1 MSATHRSSLIDWPAL
16 PAPVR
21 WGLGVAALAALL
33 MVNRLALLEART
45 AHARD
50 ALAARAEST
59 YVPDDRT
66 LRFLSLGYTQAA
78 ADLQWL
84 RVLDYFGRHFTTD
97 RDYRWLEHFID
108 QIIRLDPK
116 FRRIYHWAGTNV
128 LYGRRFTNENVA
140 LSTRFYERALV
151 AFPDDSEAAFRIG
164 MNYYIEMKS
173 DDPQARAQFRE
184 RGLQYFER
192 AANMP
197 SASPALRRLVAGT
210 ANRLGRT
217 ELAVQNLMDAM
228 AETEDAT
235 LRESLRGRIR
245 ALRGADAE
253 AIALSGEAFEQRRRA
268 EFPYVPTPIFLHFAS
283 EGSKD
288 VPLADLTQG
297 VVVEAAPEML
307 EAP

>member
-1 MSATHRSSLIDWPAL
+1 
-16 PAPVR
+16 
-21 WGLGVAALAALL
+21 
-33 MVNRLALLEART
+33 
-45 AHARD
+45 
-50 ALAARAEST
+50 
-59 YVPDDRT
+59 
-66 LRFLSLGYTQAA
+66 
-78 ADLQWL
+78 
-84 RVLDYFGRHFTTD
+84 
-97 RDYRWLEHFID
+97 
-108 QIIRLDPK
+108 
-116 FRRIYHWAGTNV
+116 
-128 LYGRRFTNENVA
+128 
-140 LSTRFYERALV
+140 
-151 AFPDDSEAAFRIG
+151 
-164 MNYYIEMKS
+164 MKS
-173 DDPQARAQFRE
+173 ADPEARAQFRE

-245 ALRGADAE
+245 VLRGADAE
-253 AIALSGEAFEQRRRA
+253 AIALEGEAFEQRRRA
-268 EFPYVPTPIFLHFAS
+268 EFPYVPPPIFLHFAS